1 MKGLDIAI
9 LLSALAAIAGAWF
22 GGDALWLHYA
32 TKPLTT
38 VLVLWRAAAAAPA
51 IGPRYRRA
59 VLVGM
64 ALSLVGDVLL
74 MLPVDLFVPGLIAFL
89 LAHIGY
95 VVAFAPGSTRAARAI
110 GFGVLAV
117 VVAINLAG
125 LLPHIAPAL
134 KGAVLAYVV
143 VLASMAAFALARAW
157 TPALMRTWPRAT
169 RFAAF
174 GAVCFVAS
182 DSLLAWDRFGGG
194 IPLAPLA
201 ILSTYWI
208 AQWCIARSVEAR

>member
-9 LLSALAAIAGAWF
+9 LLSALAAIAGAWL

-32 TKPLTT
+32 AKPLATA
-38 VLVLWRAAAAAPA
+38 LILWRAAAAAPV
-51 IGPRYRRA
+51 IGVRYRRA
-59 VLVGM
+59 VLGGM

-74 MLPVDLFVPGLIAFL
+74 MLPADLFVPGLVAFL
-89 LAHIGY
+89 LAHVGY

-125 LLPHIAPAL
+125 LLPHIAPTL
-134 KGAVLAYVV
+134 KGAVIAYVV

-157 TPALMRTWPRAT
+157 TPALMHAWPRAT
-169 RFAAF
+169 RFVAF
-174 GAVCFVAS
+174 GAVCFVTS

>member
-1 MKGLDIAI
+1 MKRLDIAI

-32 TKPLTT
+32 AKPLAT
-38 VLVLWRAAAAAPA
+38 VLILWRAAAVAPA

-59 VLVGM
+59 VLAGM

-74 MLPVDLFVPGLIAFL
+74 MLPADLFVPGLIAFL

-95 VVAFAPGSTRAARAI
+95 VVAFAPGSTWTARAI

-117 VVAINLAG
+117 VLAINLAG

-143 VLASMAAFALARAW
+143 VLAAMAAFALARAW

-169 RFAAF
+169 RFVAF